1 MASFSLSRMFAPAL
15 LAAGLGL
22 AALTAPSQARA
33 DDDLV
38 RVIVGIADVVY
49 HGGQPYYRHGHYG
62 PHDRLVVVRD
72 RYHRPTYYRYAPRV
86 VHYAPRVVYH
96 APPRHAPAHGYYKK
110 PRHHGHYVSRYD
122 DRRYRDHDRYD
133 RYDRRDDRRDD
144 RHDRWDD
151 DRHDRRGRGR
161 D

>member
-1 MASFSLSRMFAPAL
+1 MASFSLTRIIAPVV

-22 AALTAPSQARA
+22 AALTPTPARA

-62 PHDRLVVVRD
+62 PHDRLVIVRD

-86 VHYAPRVVYH
+86 VHYG
-96 APPRHAPAHGYYKK
+96 PPRHAPAYGYYKK
-110 PRHHGHYVSRYD
+110 PRHHGHYVRYD
-122 DRRYRDHDRYD
+122 DRRHDRYD
-133 RYDRRDDRRDD
+133 RYDRDD
-144 RHDRWDD
+144 RHDRGDRWQDD
-151 DRHDRRGRGR
+151 RRHDRRGRGR

>member
-1 MASFSLSRMFAPAL
+1 MASFSFARLFAPAL

-22 AALTAPSQARA
+22 AALTPSQARA

-49 HGGQPYYRHGHYG
+49 HGGHPYYRHGHYG
-62 PHDRLVVVRD
+62 PHDRLIVVRD

-86 VHYAPRVVYH
+86 VHYG
-96 APPRHAPAHGYYKK
+96 PPRHAPAYGYYKK
-110 PRHHGHYVSRYD
+110 PRHHGHDVRYD
-122 DRRYRDHDRYD
+122 DRRYRDYGRYD
-133 RYDRRDDRRDD
+133 DRRRDRWDDDRDDRR
-144 RHDRWDD
+144 H